1 MIDRQ
6 LFSLNFRYI
15 SDQISSCHKMA
26 CRLSSKLF
34 YIFKFICRLETVISN
49 QSLQCIGF
57 IQKRNYHVCYITA
70 LKCPT
75 L

>member
-34 YIFKFICRLETVISN
+34 YIFKFICHRETVISN
-49 QSLQCIGF
+49 QSLQRIGLF
-57 IQKRNYHVCYITA
+57 KKEIVRYVILLH
-70 LKCPT
+70 
-75 L
+75 

>member
-1 MIDRQ
+1 MIDGQ

-26 CRLSSKLF
+26 CRFSSKLF
-34 YIFKFICRLETVISN
+34 YIFKFICRRETVISN
-49 QSLQCIGF
+49 QSLQRIGF
-57 IQKRNYHVCYITA
+57 IQKGNCQVCYITA